1 MSSIVDVPIGPQHPA
16 LKEPLNITCYVDGE
30 QVVGAKLRIGY
41 NHRGIEK
48 AGEHQTFIQN
58 LYIAERICGIC
69 GIVHAFDLAQAT
81 EHIIGKEIPRRA
93 DYLRTIG
100 LELNRIHSHL
110 LWLGVAAHEI
120 GFDTLFM
127 YVWRDREVVMD
138 VIEDFTGN
146 RVTYALVTIGGVRR
160 DLPQEK
166 AEKMLRVMDALE
178 ETVKKY
184 KEMCLNEKT
193 IRMRCDGVGVLRK
206 EDAIALCAMGPTTR
220 ASGVPF
226 DVRADDPHAA
236 YDEIPFKVVTY
247 DTCDVTARILVRIDE
262 TLESINIVREAV
274 KKMPSGPI
282 RARLPRVIP
291 VGEGI
296 GRTEAPR
303 GEVIHYVRSTGA
315 ERPFRWKVR
324 APTLAN
330 LLSIPVMLTS
340 KGDYVVYIADVPIT
354 FASIDPCL
362 SCTDRAV
369 KFIDIS
375 SGKSWVWTFSQIKR
389 MYWKG
394 KPYWRERP

>member
-1 MSSIVDVPIGPQHPA
+1 MSSVVDIPVGPQHPA

-30 QVVGAKLRIGY
+30 QVVGARLRIGY

-48 AGEHQTFIQN
+48 AGEYQTFIQN

-127 YVWRDREVVMD
+127 YVWRDREMVMD
-138 VIEDFTGN
+138 VIEEFTGN

-166 AEKMLRVMDALE
+166 AERMLKVMDVLE
-178 ETVKKY
+178 EKAKKY
-184 KEMCLNEKT
+184 KEMCLNERT

-206 EDAIALCAMGPTTR
+206 EDAIALCAVGPTAR

-262 TLESINIVREAV
+262 ILEAINIVKEAI

-282 RARLPRVIP
+282 RVKLPRVVP
-291 VGEGI
+291 AGEGV

-303 GEVIHYVRSTGA
+303 GEVIHYVRSSGA

-324 APTLAN
+324 APSLAN

-340 KGDYVVYIADVPIT
+340 KGDYAVYIADVPIV
-354 FASIDPCL
+354 FASIDPCM

-369 KFIDIS
+369 KFVDVS
-375 SGKSWVWTFSQIKR
+375 SGRSWIWTFSQIKR
-389 MYWKG
+389 MYW
-394 KPYWRERP
+394 RERP

>member
-1 MSSIVDVPIGPQHPA
+1 MSSVVDIPVGPQHPA

-30 QVVGAKLRIGY
+30 QVVGARLRIGY

-48 AGEHQTFIQN
+48 AGEYQTFIQN

-127 YVWRDREVVMD
+127 YVWRDREMVMD
-138 VIEDFTGN
+138 AIEEFTGN

-166 AEKMLRVMDALE
+166 AERMLKVMDVLE
-178 ETVKKY
+178 EKAKKY
-184 KEMCLNEKT
+184 KEMCLNERT

-206 EDAIALCAMGPTTR
+206 EDAIALCAVGPTAR

-262 TLESINIVREAV
+262 ILEAINIVKEAI

-282 RARLPRVIP
+282 RVKLPRVVP
-291 VGEGI
+291 AGEGV

-303 GEVIHYVRSTGA
+303 GEVIHYVRSSGA

-324 APTLAN
+324 APSLAN

-340 KGDYVVYIADVPIT
+340 KGDYAVYIADVPIV
-354 FASIDPCL
+354 FASIDPCM

-369 KFIDIS
+369 KFVDVS
-375 SGKSWVWTFSQIKR
+375 SGGSWIWTFSQIKR
-389 MYWKG
+389 MYW
-394 KPYWRERP
+394 RERP

>member
-1 MSSIVDVPIGPQHPA
+1 MSSVVDIPVGPQHPA

-30 QVVGAKLRIGY
+30 QVIGARLRIGY

-48 AGEHQTFIQN
+48 AGEYQTFIQN

-127 YVWRDREVVMD
+127 YVWRDREMVMD
-138 VIEDFTGN
+138 VIEEFTGN

-166 AEKMLRVMDALE
+166 AERMLKVMDVLE
-178 ETVKKY
+178 EKAKKC
-184 KEMCLNEKT
+184 KEMCLNERT

-206 EDAIALCAMGPTTR
+206 EDAIALCAVGPTAR

-262 TLESINIVREAV
+262 ILEAINIVKEAI

-282 RARLPRVIP
+282 RVKLPRVVP
-291 VGEGI
+291 AGEGV

-303 GEVIHYVRSTGA
+303 GEVIHYVRSSGA

-340 KGDYVVYIADVPIT
+340 KGDYAVYIADVPIV

-369 KFIDIS
+369 KFVDVS
-375 SGKSWVWTFSQIKR
+375 SGRSWIWTFSQIKR
-389 MYWKG
+389 MYW
-394 KPYWRERP
+394 RERP

>member
-1 MSSIVDVPIGPQHPA
+1 MSSIVDVPVGPQHPA
-16 LKEPLNITCYVDGE
+16 LKEPINITCYVDGE

-48 AGEHQTFIQN
+48 AGEYQTFIQN

-206 EDAIALCAMGPTTR
+206 EDAIALCAVGPTTR

-262 TLESINIVREAV
+262 TLESINIVREAI

-282 RARLPRVIP
+282 RARLPRAVP
-291 VGEGI
+291 VGEGV

-303 GEVIHYVRSTGA
+303 GEVIHYVRSNGTD
-315 ERPFRWKVR
+315 RPFRWKVR

-369 KFIDIS
+369 KFVDVS

-389 MYWKG
+389 MYWKD
-394 KPYWRERP
+394 KSCWRERP

>member
-1 MSSIVDVPIGPQHPA
+1 MSSVVDVPVGPQHPA
-16 LKEPLNITCYVDGE
+16 LKEPINITCYVDGE
-30 QVVGAKLRIGY
+30 QVVGAKLRVGY

-48 AGEHQTFIQN
+48 AGEYQTFIQN

-127 YVWRDREVVMD
+127 YVWRDREIVMD

-166 AEKMLRVMDALE
+166 AEKILRAMDTLE
-178 ETVKKY
+178 KTVKKY

-193 IRMRCDGVGVLRK
+193 IRLRCDGVGVLRK
-206 EDAIALCAMGPTTR
+206 EDAIALCAVGPTAR

-236 YDEIPFKVVTY
+236 YDEIPFKVITY
-247 DTCDVTARILVRIDE
+247 DTCDVTARLLVRIDE

-282 RARLPRVIP
+282 KIRLPRVVP
-291 VGEGI
+291 PGEGV

-303 GEVIHYVRSTGA
+303 GEVIHYVRSNGTDK
-315 ERPFRWKVR
+315 PFRWKVR

-340 KGDYVVYIADVPIT
+340 KGDYVVYIADVPIA
-354 FASIDPCL
+354 FASIDPCI
-362 SCTDRAV
+362 SCTDRVV
-369 KFIDIS
+369 KFVDVS

-389 MYWKG
+389 MYWKD
-394 KPYWRERP
+394 KSQRKRP

>member
-1 MSSIVDVPIGPQHPA
+1 MSSVVDIPVGPQHPA

-30 QVVGAKLRIGY
+30 QVVGARLRIGY

-48 AGEHQTFIQN
+48 AGEYQTFIQN

-127 YVWRDREVVMD
+127 YVWRDREMVMD
-138 VIEDFTGN
+138 AIEEFTGN

-166 AEKMLRVMDALE
+166 AERMLKVMDVLE
-178 ETVKKY
+178 EKAKKY
-184 KEMCLNEKT
+184 KEMCLNERT

-206 EDAIALCAMGPTTR
+206 EDAIALCAVGPTAR

-262 TLESINIVREAV
+262 ILEAINIVKEAI

-282 RARLPRVIP
+282 RVKLPRVVP
-291 VGEGI
+291 AGEGV

-303 GEVIHYVRSTGA
+303 GEVIHYVRSSGA

-324 APTLAN
+324 APSLAN

-340 KGDYVVYIADVPIT
+340 KGDYAVYIADVPIV
-354 FASIDPCL
+354 FASIDPCM

-369 KFIDIS
+369 KFVDVS
-375 SGKSWVWTFSQIKR
+375 SGRSWIWTFSQIKR
-389 MYWKG
+389 MYW
-394 KPYWRERP
+394 RERP

>member
-1 MSSIVDVPIGPQHPA
+1 MSSVIDVPVGPQHPA

-41 NHRGIEK
+41 NHRGVEK
-48 AGEHQTFIQN
+48 AGEYQTYIQN

-100 LELNRIHSHL
+100 LELNRVHSHL

-127 YVWRDREVVMD
+127 YVWRDREAVMD
-138 VIEDFTGN
+138 VIEEFTGN
-146 RVTYALVTIGGVRR
+146 RVTYALMTIGGVRR

-166 AEKMLRVMDALE
+166 AEKMLRVMDVLE
-178 ETVKKY
+178 EKVKKY
-184 KEMCLNEKT
+184 KEMCLNERT
-193 IRMRCDGVGVLRK
+193 IRMRCDGVGILRE
-206 EDAIALCAMGPTTR
+206 EDAIALCAVGPTTR
-220 ASGVPF
+220 ASNVPF

-236 YDEIPFKVVTY
+236 YDEIPFKVITY

-262 TLESINIVREAV
+262 TLESINIIREAV

-282 RARLPRVIP
+282 RVRLPRAVP
-291 VGEGI
+291 AGEGV

-303 GEVIHYVRSTGA
+303 GEVIHYLRSAGG

-340 KGDYVVYIADVPIT
+340 KGDYVVYIADVPIA

-369 KFIDIS
+369 KFVDVS

-389 MYWKG
+389 MYWKD